1 MVAQQPQRRGQW
13 VEQSRAEGRQ
23 NVKMGCEPEG
33 RGLRDWG
40 HTESMLDVA
49 SATNKNGILQSLFPS
64 SSLKSAKAGSWG
76 PKDTENAVSYL
87 WRHGLRKKERERER
101 EEERRQGGKKER
113 GREAGLSYRELLL
126 CASEKHCISRLSFN
140 PQHFELGTVMTHFK
154 DTDCELR
161 EVKCPAKFP
170 WL

>member
-101 EEERRQGGKKER
+101 ERRKGGKGERKKEGGRQGFHTVNFCCVPLRSIVSPGFHLT
-113 GREAGLSYRELLL
+113 LST
-126 CASEKHCISRLSFN
+126 LS
-140 PQHFELGTVMTHFK
+140 
-154 DTDCELR
+154 
-161 EVKCPAKFP
+161 
-170 WL
+170 